1 MQYNR
6 GMDYAEIT
14 VYTTTDASE
23 LVADILAEL
32 GSEGVGI
39 YDKNDFLQLCR
50 SDVVWDYVDE
60 SVLSASEVVRVCG
73 YFPIASADE
82 AERALRSG
90 LETLREN
97 CPFEVGSL
105 ETSRRTVDGEDW
117 NSVWRKF
124 YRPIEC
130 GAVAVVPSWI
140 EYTPAE
146 GVHTIKMDPGMAFG
160 TGEHET
166 TRICLALMQKKSVEG
181 ARVADLGT
189 GSGILAIAAAKLG
202 AASVY
207 ACDIDEKAVKTARV
221 NCALNGTDNVTVE
234 TADLLGGLS
243 GRYDLITANIT
254 ADILIRMSEGIIP
267 FLADGARLIVSG
279 VILSRRDAVADA
291 FAKRGLYVAEEMRD
305 GEWCGFEL
313 GAR

>member
-39 YDKNDFLQLCR
+39 YDKSDCLQLCR
-50 SDVVWDYVDE
+50 SDVVWDFVDE

-90 LETLREN
+90 LETLSEK

-117 NSVWRKF
+117 NSVRRKF

-130 GAVAVVPSWI
+130 GAVAVVPRWI
-140 EYTPAE
+140 E
-146 GVHTIKMDPGMAFG
+146 
-160 TGEHET
+160 
-166 TRICLALMQKKSVEG
+166 
-181 ARVADLGT
+181 
-189 GSGILAIAAAKLG
+189 
-202 AASVY
+202 
-207 ACDIDEKAVKTARV
+207 
-221 NCALNGTDNVTVE
+221 
-234 TADLLGGLS
+234 
-243 GRYDLITANIT
+243 
-254 ADILIRMSEGIIP
+254 
-267 FLADGARLIVSG
+267 
-279 VILSRRDAVADA
+279 
-291 FAKRGLYVAEEMRD
+291 
-305 GEWCGFEL
+305 
-313 GAR
+313 